1 LRQLKDLSG
10 LDPPLLFLIDEM
22 LQGTNS
28 NDRRI
33 GAQGILGALVEQGA
47 IGLATTHDLALTEL
61 GGLADGVLRNMHFED
76 HLENGRMQFDYK
88 LREGVVTKSNGL
100 ELMRAIGLRV

>member
-1 LRQLKDLSG
+1 
-10 LDPPLLFLIDEM
+10 PPLLFLIDEM
-22 LQGTNS
+22 LQGSNS

-33 GAQGILGALVEQGA
+33 GAAGVLSALTGQGA
-47 IGLATTHDLALTEL
+47 IGLATTHDLALTAL
-61 GGLADGVLRNMHFED
+61 AGLRQAIMRNMHFED

-100 ELMRAIGLRV
+100 ELMRAIGLEV